1 MRYAL
6 PLLLAAGVL
15 LLAGCSA
22 EPGEAGSIQP
32 LPSERESRDSEL
44 GPPGIRPLSQGPGD
58 KSSPAWSPSG
68 DRVAFVRDGYVVDK
82 PPHSPETHRW
92 TTRDFA
98 AEEVLWSASGEEL
111 AILAPEQSSG
121 TRSECP
127 SSQDAETLSIY
138 GTRSDEGDLG
148 VRRLAD
154 GVLAAGQAPGGEPM
168 VAARQAGE
176 YETEILL
183 LQPDGDAPSTYPET
197 IEGRVTDLSVSP
209 DGERALLG
217 VMVPADGEVQNRF
230 EVHTFDLSEGRAERV
245 TQLESNL
252 KMIGPP
258 QEASNGI
265 YYVAREDEE
274 TRGSGAAGEAGGD
287 FGASPSGDSGTQLT
301 LYQVPEGSEVPEP
314 VLGTGEDSVVFSFRV
329 SPEGDSI
336 ALLGRRDS
344 GSPTNLYT
352 LDLDTDTI
360 ETVTVNENM
369 DIRTSPE
376 NLSWSADGERV
387 VIVAR
392 NDISAP
398 EVYDG
403 SAATLLADFYNLWE
417 VPVAD
422 LEDEDPGE

>member
-1 MRYAL
+1 MRHAL
-6 PLLLAAGVL
+6 PLLLAAALVA
-15 LLAGCSA
+15 LAGCSA
-22 EPGEAGSIQP
+22 ETDEAGSIQP
-32 LPSERESRDSEL
+32 LPPEQETRESEL

-58 KSSPAWSPSG
+58 KNSPVWSPSG

-98 AEEVLWSASGEEL
+98 AEKVLWSASGEEL
-111 AILAPEQSSG
+111 FILAPEQSSG
-121 TRSECP
+121 ARSE
-127 SSQDAETLSIY
+127 SSGSQAGEELSIY
-138 GTRSDEGDLG
+138 ETRSGEGELG

-154 GVLAAGQAPGGEPM
+154 EVLAAGQPPGGDPI
-168 VAARQAGE
+168 VAASRTGE
-176 YETEILL
+176 YESQISL
-183 LQPDGDAPSTYPET
+183 LQQDGAAPSAYPET
-197 IEGRVTDLSVSP
+197 VEGRVTDLSVSQ

-217 VMVPADGEVQNRF
+217 VRAPADGEGPDRF

-245 TQLESNL
+245 AQLESSL
-252 KMIGPP
+252 SLVGPP
-258 QEASNGI
+258 QEASDGI
-265 YYVAREDEE
+265 YYVAREAEE
-274 TRGSGAAGEAGGD
+274 TREGGAADGD
-287 FGASPSGDSGTQLT
+287 GGDSGTQLT
-301 LYQVPEGSEVPEP
+301 LYHLPGGSEDPEP
-314 VLGTGEDSVVFSFRV
+314 VLGTGEDSVVFSFQV
-329 SPEGDSI
+329 SPEGGRI

-352 LDLDTDTI
+352 LDLDTDTV

-369 DIRTSPE
+369 DIRTGPE

-387 VIVAR
+387 VLVAR

-422 LEDEDPGE
+422 LEDEETGE